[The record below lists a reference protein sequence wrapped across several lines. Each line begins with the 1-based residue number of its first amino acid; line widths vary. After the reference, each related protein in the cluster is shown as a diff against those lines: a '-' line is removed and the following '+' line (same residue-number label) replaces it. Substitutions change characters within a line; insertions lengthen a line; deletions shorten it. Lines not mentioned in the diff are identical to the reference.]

1 MKSMVTGPLVRRRNR
16 FVLRWLIT
24 LGVASAVSITSLT
37 LVASASAAAAQ
48 SSLATDV
55 GGGHLVAHATPV
67 AQAPLTL
74 TSISGTV
81 GTALTLTSSGGSGT
95 GAVTYAITSSGTA
108 SCLISGGELDATH
121 AGTCAVTV
129 TKAADATYLAASSPA
144 TTVTFAPAPPKAQAT
159 LTLASTKGTVGTT
172 LTLTSSGGSGT
183 GAVTYAITSSGTA
196 SCLIS
201 VNKLSATHAG
211 TCAVTVTK
219 AADAAYL
226 AASSPATTVTFA
238 PAPLKTQSVLTLTST
253 TGTAGTALTLT
264 SKGGSGSGAVAY
276 AVSSTGT
283 AACWITSNKLYATRA
298 GTCTVTVTKAADATY
313 LLTRSLATT
322 VTFVVAPPT
331 LSATKVNGIV
341 WVGRT
346 VNVSIIG
353 TGFYSKPT
361 IKSNEARTSA
371 IVTHDYGRQLV
382 VRVTLPSGSAQGW
395 HVFTIV
401 LANGQSCKVRYLVK

>member
-1 MKSMVTGPLVRRRNR
+1 
-16 FVLRWLIT
+16 
-24 LGVASAVSITSLT
+24 
-37 LVASASAAAAQ
+37 
-48 SSLATDV
+48 V
-55 GGGHLVAHATPV
+55 GGGRLVAHATPV

-219 AADAAYL
+219 AADATYL
-226 AASSPATTVTFA
+226 AASSSATTVTFA

-331 LSATKVNGIV
+331 LSATKVNGQSCKVRYLVKVGLSATKVNGIV

>member
-55 GGGHLVAHATPV
+55 GGGRLVAHATPV

-129 TKAADATYLAASSPA
+129 TKAADAT
-144 TTVTFAPAPPKAQAT
+144 
-159 LTLASTKGTVGTT
+159 
-172 LTLTSSGGSGT
+172 
-183 GAVTYAITSSGTA
+183 
-196 SCLIS
+196 
-201 VNKLSATHAG
+201 
-211 TCAVTVTK
+211 
-219 AADAAYL
+219 YL

-401 LANGQSCKVRYLVK
+401 LANGQSCKVRYLVKVGLSATKVNGIVWVGRTVNVSIIGTGFYSKPTIKSNEARTSAIVTHDYGRQLVVRVTLPSGSAQGWHVFTIVLANGQSCKVRYLVK